1 MEHLVKS
8 QTVRLWDVWFIGP
21 VIIVSA
27 LRLPEKDRP
36 LAWLLGALGVG
47 TVVYNGLNYRR
58 VEQLEA
64 KR

>member
-27 LRLPEKDRP
+27 LRLPQKDRP
-36 LAWLLGALGVG
+36 LDWLLGALGVG
-47 TVVYNGLNYRR
+47 TVVYNAMNYRR